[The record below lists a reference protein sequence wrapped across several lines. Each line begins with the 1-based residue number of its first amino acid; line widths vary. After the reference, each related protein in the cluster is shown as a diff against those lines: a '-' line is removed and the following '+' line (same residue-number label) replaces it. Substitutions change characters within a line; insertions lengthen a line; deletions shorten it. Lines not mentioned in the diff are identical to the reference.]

1 MFTLDWAVNCVTTS
15 LTMVEFDQYGS
26 AKDEVTDLGILENH
40 VGLVLQMFRKRFVV
54 PPVLAS
60 AADNTMPM
68 FHSPDNS
75 LPLTPAPIPSPST
88 SDTSTAPAELPLT
101 LSVEQWSV
109 VLHNCKQNHQ
119 GQNRTQQRL
128 RFHHPFTGQ
137 LLKRKNKQHFTGADA
152 AILCQQLAQHAVP
165 PEYTTRIRNLLNQH
179 SQLRPRSRSPR
190 PAGCWVRR
198 QWHKAP
204 HDASYDWALLTQRR
218 HRRQRYGLFTLV
230 RDSVDPYDFATENKP
245 SWFLPHC
252 QVIWFSSVI
261 FSCTHWHANT
271 RIQTL

>member
-1 MFTLDWAVNCVTTS
+1 MFTFDWAVNCVMTS

-26 AKDEVTDLGILENH
+26 AKDEVTALEILENH
-40 VGLVLQMFRKRFVV
+40 VGIVHQMFRKRFVV
-54 PPVLAS
+54 SSVLAS
-60 AADNTMPM
+60 AADTTMQM

-119 GQNRTQQRL
+119 GQNCTQQRL

-137 LLKRKNKQHFTGADA
+137 RLKLKNKQHFTEADA
-152 AILCQQLAQHAVP
+152 AISCQQLAQHVVP
-165 PEYTTRIRNLLNQH
+165 PEYTTRIRKLLNQH

-190 PAGCWVRR
+190 PAGC
-198 QWHKAP
+198 
-204 HDASYDWALLTQRR
+204 
-218 HRRQRYGLFTLV
+218 
-230 RDSVDPYDFATENKP
+230 
-245 SWFLPHC
+245 
-252 QVIWFSSVI
+252 
-261 FSCTHWHANT
+261 
-271 RIQTL
+271 